1 VPSRDARAAAVR
13 DRAGRV
19 EPVTGQGLLLRGG
32 TVFDGLGGPGRVADV
47 AVVGGRVVAVG
58 SDPPAGLRR
67 IDCDGRY
74 VTPGFVDT
82 HAHSDLVH
90 LLDEPQPFK
99 LLQGVTTEVVGNCG
113 LTFAPLDPASAGAAA
128 TLWSSLAGGVPV
140 EPTGFAELAD
150 RLEAAG
156 PANNLA
162 LMVGH
167 GTLRL
172 TANGLEERL
181 RPGAAARMASL
192 AAEAFEAGAVGL
204 SSGLIYVPGSYAGTD
219 ELVALARVA
228 ARYGAVYATHM
239 RDEGAHLAAALDEAV
254 TIAAGAGTRLQVSHC
269 KVAGRAAHGTAGML
283 LERLGAARLA
293 GVDAQG
299 DQYPYDAGATVL
311 SALLPPSVAAG
322 GTGPM
327 LARLR
332 DPAARAALRA
342 QAERGRA
349 GDGTW
354 AAADPADVLLTGHRD
369 PAVVGRT
376 LAEAAA
382 DRDPWEALC
391 DLVADDPA
399 ATIVIRLM
407 REDDIQAIM
416 RSPLVGVGSDNG
428 PPTGLMHPRTWGCFP
443 RLLGRYVRDLQVLTW
458 EQAIHKATWLGARQ
472 FRLDARGL
480 LTEGA
485 VADLCVLDPATI
497 GHDGTYLH
505 PDAPV
510 TGIHHVLLAGTPVVE
525 AGQFT
530 GTRAGRVLRS
540 NRTS

>member
-1 VPSRDARAAAVR
+1 MTA
-13 DRAGRV
+13 
-19 EPVTGQGLLLRGG
+19 QGLLLRGG
-32 TVFDGLGGPGRVADV
+32 TVFDGLGSPGRVADV

-58 SDPPAGLRR
+58 GDPPAGLRR

-113 LTFAPLDPASAGAAA
+113 LGFAPLDPAAAEVAA
-128 TLWSSLAGGVPV
+128 TLWSSLAGGVPI
-140 EPTGFAELAD
+140 EPAGFAELAG
-150 RLEAAG
+150 RLERAG

-162 LMVGH
+162 LLVGH

-181 RPGAAARMASL
+181 RPGAAARMAAL

-204 SSGLIYVPGSYAGTD
+204 SSGLIYVPGCYADTG

-228 ARYGAVYATHM
+228 ARYGAVYATHL
-239 RDEGAHLAAALDEAV
+239 RNEGTHLAAALDEAV
-254 TIAAGAGTRLQVSHC
+254 TIAAGAGARLQVSHC
-269 KVAGRAAHGTAGML
+269 KAAGRAAHGTAGTL
-283 LERLGAARLA
+283 LERLAAARLA

-311 SALLPPSVAAG
+311 SSLLPPAVAAG
-322 GTGPM
+322 GTGAM

-342 QAERGRA
+342 QAERGGA

-354 AAADPADVLLTGHRD
+354 ASVDPADILLTGHRD

-376 LAEAAA
+376 LAEAAGG
-382 DRDPWEALC
+382 RDPWDALC

-399 ATIVIRLM
+399 AAIVIRLM
-407 REDDIQAIM
+407 REDDVQAIM

-428 PPTGLMHPRTWGCFP
+428 PPGGLEHPRTWGCFP
-443 RLLGRYVRDLQVLTW
+443 RLLGRYVRDLEVLTW
-458 EQAIHKATWLGARQ
+458 EEAIRKATWLGARQ
-472 FRLDARGL
+472 FRLDGRGL

-485 VADLCVLDPATI
+485 VADLCVLDPATV
-497 GHDGTYLH
+497 GHDGTYLD
-505 PDAPV
+505 PAAPV
-510 TGIHHVLLAGTPVVE
+510 TGIDHVLLAGTPVVE
-525 AGQFT
+525 DGRFT
-530 GTRAGRVLRS
+530 GARAGRVLR
-540 NRTS
+540 RAAPAGGF